1 MDQSH
6 GVVDVCCC
14 FGDPHQKSLPNSEE
28 TLILQVVV
36 AKLEPEDISPT
47 SSKGKDTTSH

>member
-14 FGDPHQKSLPNSEE
+14 SGDPHQMSLPNSEE

-36 AKLEPEDISPT
+36 AKLEPEDISPS
-47 SSKGKDTTSH
+47 SSKGKDTT